1 MSALPPFRRAVGHPV
16 FTNSG
21 VDYFGPMMV
30 KRGRSL
36 EKRWGCLST
45 SLTSR
50 AVHLELAG
58 SLSTDGFILALRKFV
73 ARRGMPK

>member
-1 MSALPPFRRAVGHPV
+1 MSALPAFRLAVGHPV
-16 FTNSG
+16 FTNTG
-21 VDYFGPMMV
+21 VDYFGPMIV

-36 EKRWGCLST
+36 EKQWGCSFT

-58 SLSTDGFILALRKFV
+58 SLSTDGFILALRRFV
-73 ARRGMPK
+73 AR